1 MNARMLYRAEKM
13 GFKKVSSADDSAKV
27 VLEL

>member
-1 MNARMLYRAEKM
+1 MLNSAEKM
-13 GFKKVSSADDSAKV
+13 GFKKVSSDDDSAKV